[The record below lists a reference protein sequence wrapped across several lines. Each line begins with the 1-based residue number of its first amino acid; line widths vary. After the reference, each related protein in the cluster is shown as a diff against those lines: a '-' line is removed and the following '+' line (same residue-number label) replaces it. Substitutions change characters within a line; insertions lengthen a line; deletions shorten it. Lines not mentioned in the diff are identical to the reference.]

1 MLQVDAI
8 AALCPG
14 DLLQTCIAANNRWE
28 LLNQDGLVVGRL
40 ASRFEPPANTRRR
53 SAKVLAG
60 RGMEPR
66 GIQAGVPQQLQMRC
80 LGSDRPGTKPLSRT
94 VGRLRKP
101 SRCLGAGE
109 RIWVSYEP
117 RGRTPSLP
125 RACDATLFAG
135 DPLVQVAG
143 TRG

>member
-53 SAKVLAG
+53 SAKVLAVVG
-60 RGMEPR
+60 WSRE
-66 GIQAGVPQQLQMRC
+66 A
-80 LGSDRPGTKPLSRT
+80 SKPEYHNSF
-94 VGRLRKP
+94 K
-101 SRCLGAGE
+101 
-109 RIWVSYEP
+109 
-117 RGRTPSLP
+117 
-125 RACDATLFAG
+125 CDAWEVIVPELTFEPDSRSA
-135 DPLVQVAG
+135 P
-143 TRG
+143 